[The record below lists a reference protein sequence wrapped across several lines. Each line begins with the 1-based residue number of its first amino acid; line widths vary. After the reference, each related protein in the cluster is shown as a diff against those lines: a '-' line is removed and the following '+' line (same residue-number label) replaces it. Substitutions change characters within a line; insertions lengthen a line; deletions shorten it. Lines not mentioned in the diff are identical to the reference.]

1 MATCTFNDNF
11 SGATTGSAWKLV
23 TAGVGNPGTWV
34 QSGGVYSQTNTLSG
48 DPKKAIIANAGLD
61 PTADYTITAKVRVD
75 SWVAGDY
82 ARAGVSLFT
91 NTTNGQGLNLLF
103 HANNGNQNTIEFLD
117 DNLTW
122 GPTSYTFAWT
132 VGTWYWFK
140 LTSQNGTLYG
150 KVWADGNSEPGT
162 YPYTWTRS
170 GRTGYPALN
179 GGSADSVSPGSATV
193 SFDDVSVVCLN
204 PPVTDNPAILSRV
217 GNSPTI
223 LSPLGTS
230 NSSAII
236 H

>member
-11 SGATTGSAWKLV
+11 SAATTGSAWQLA
-23 TAGVGNPGTWV
+23 TGTGGNPGTWV
-34 QSGGVYSQTNTLSG
+34 QSGGVYAQTNILGQYG

-82 ARAGVSLFT
+82 ARAGVSLFS
-91 NTTNGQGLNLLF
+91 NTTNGHGLNLLF
-103 HANNGNQNTIEFLD
+103 HSAVGNQNTIEFLD
-117 DNLTW
+117 DQLAWGNSYAFTW
-122 GPTSYTFAWT
+122 TI
-132 VGTWYWFK
+132 GTWYWFK
-140 LTSQNGTLYG
+140 LTSNAGTLYG
-150 KVWADGNSEPGT
+150 KVWADGDSEPGT

-170 GRTGYPALN
+170 GRTGYPALT
-179 GGSADSVSPGSATV
+179 GGSSNAGGNSTV

-204 PPVTDNPAILSRV
+204 PPATDSPVILSRN
-217 GNSPTI
+217 GGSPTI

-236 H
+236 R